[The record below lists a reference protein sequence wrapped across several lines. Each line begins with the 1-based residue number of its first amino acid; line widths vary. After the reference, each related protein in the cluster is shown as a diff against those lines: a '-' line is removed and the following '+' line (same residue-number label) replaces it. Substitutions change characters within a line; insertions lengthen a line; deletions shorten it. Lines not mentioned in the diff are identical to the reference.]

1 MKKLYYLFFTI
12 FFCVPLM
19 AQESIQTT
27 SSGYGTTEQEAI
39 NIALTSALQE
49 TLGGYLSSN
58 TKILN
63 DILVKDEISAIT
75 DGEVLNYKKLE
86 TKKISE
92 QEYFVILDVT
102 ITKSKL
108 AKYFSRNE
116 EITLIFDGEKLQQ
129 NLKILAINKTS
140 ELNSIKNL
148 LEVADRFLNK
158 ITNYSFYK
166 NKELP
171 KEKDGK
177 FELEYLVEGKT
188 NINIDELSSLIISS
202 LYKIALDKPQ
212 IKKIKKYNQSIYDYK
227 VYSGNTGVHKFYFR
241 SPTSIEK
248 LEEFLNKIENSYS
261 NFNLLINNSS
271 NHKFKKTLKKST
283 KPKLFNTDND
293 QIGIWSFK
301 ALLSLDELSKDSI
314 SIDRKNVFPTAI
326 EDMDTARETKKKLNK
341 LIRQGNR
348 TKAISIHIGAGMN
361 YFGVSDLNY
370 FVENYTFYSPGDD
383 GVIEYFD
390 IDPNFISFES
400 ATFMLS
406 TGVRFYD
413 FVDLKLSYSF
423 GKSDIGSPSPYSGI
437 ESNFRFN
444 NLDLSASLILFD
456 SSKSLRPFGG
466 LSYGIMTALELNQ
479 YYNGG
484 PAVGFDL
491 INLREKQSFNYY
503 GINAGFIYSNNRL
516 GGFELRPHMVYSLG
530 GDMNVNSSIRLEL
543 SYNF

>member
-1 MKKLYYLFFTI
+1 
-12 FFCVPLM
+12 M

-27 SSGYGTTEQEAI
+27 SSGYGPTEQEAI
-39 NIALTSALQE
+39 NIALINALQE

-63 DILVKDEISAIT
+63 DKLVKDEISAIT
-75 DGEVLNYKKLE
+75 DGEVFKYKKLE

-108 AKYFSRNE
+108 AKYFSRNDE
-116 EITLIFDGEKLQQ
+116 NSVIFEGDKLQQ
-129 NLKILAINKTS
+129 NLKIIAINKTS
-140 ELNSIKNL
+140 EVNSIKNL
-148 LEVADRFLNK
+148 VEVADGFLNK
-158 ITNYSFYK
+158 ITNYKVYK
-166 NKELP
+166 KEEIP
-171 KEKDGK
+171 EEVGTK

-202 LYKIALDKPQ
+202 LYKITLDKSE
-212 IKKIKKYNQSIYDYK
+212 IKKLKKYKQSIYDYK
-227 VYSGNTGVHKFYFR
+227 IYSGNTGAHKFYFR
-241 SPTSIEK
+241 NPASIEILK
-248 LEEFLNKIENSYS
+248 GFSNKIENSYS
-261 NFNLLINNSS
+261 DFNLLINNSS
-271 NHKFKKTLKKST
+271 NHKFKKTLKKPT
-283 KPKLFNTDND
+283 KYIFFNKDDD

-301 ALLSLDELSKDSI
+301 ALLSLEELSKDSV
-314 SIDRKNVFPTAI
+314 SIDRKNVLPKGV
-326 EDMDTARETKKKLNK
+326 DGKDSARETKIKLNK
-341 LIRQGNR
+341 LIRKGNR

-370 FVENYTFYSPGDD
+370 FVENYTFYSPGDG

-484 PAVGFDL
+484 L

-530 GDMNVNSSIRLEL
+530 GDMNVNSSIRLEV

>member
-27 SSGYGTTEQEAI
+27 SSGYGPTEQEAI
-39 NIALTSALQE
+39 NIALINALQE

-63 DILVKDEISAIT
+63 DKLVKDEISAIT
-75 DGEVLNYKKLE
+75 DGEVFKYKKLE

-108 AKYFSRNE
+108 AKYFSRNDE
-116 EITLIFDGEKLQQ
+116 NSVIFEGDKLQQ
-129 NLKILAINKTS
+129 NLKIIAINKTS
-140 ELNSIKNL
+140 EVNSIKNL
-148 LEVADRFLNK
+148 VEVADGFLNK
-158 ITNYSFYK
+158 ITNYKVYK
-166 NKELP
+166 KEEIP
-171 KEKDGK
+171 EEVGTK

-202 LYKIALDKPQ
+202 LYKITLDKSE
-212 IKKIKKYNQSIYDYK
+212 IKKLKKYKQSIYDYK
-227 VYSGNTGVHKFYFR
+227 IYSGNTGAHKFYFR
-241 SPTSIEK
+241 NPASIEILK
-248 LEEFLNKIENSYS
+248 GFSNKIENSYS
-261 NFNLLINNSS
+261 DFNLLINNSS
-271 NHKFKKTLKKST
+271 NHKFKKTLKKPT
-283 KPKLFNTDND
+283 KYIFFNKDDD

-301 ALLSLDELSKDSI
+301 ALLSLEELSKDSV
-314 SIDRKNVFPTAI
+314 SIDRKNVLPKGV
-326 EDMDTARETKKKLNK
+326 DGKDSARETKIKLNK
-341 LIRQGNR
+341 LIRKGNR

-370 FVENYTFYSPGDD
+370 FVENYTFYSPGDG

-484 PAVGFDL
+484 L

-530 GDMNVNSSIRLEL
+530 GDMNVNSSIRLEV